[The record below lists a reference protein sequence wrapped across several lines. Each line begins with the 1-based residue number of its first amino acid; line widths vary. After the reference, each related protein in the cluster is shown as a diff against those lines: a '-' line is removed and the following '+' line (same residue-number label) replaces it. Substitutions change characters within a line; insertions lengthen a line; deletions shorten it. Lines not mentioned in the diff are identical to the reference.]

1 MKDEKPKNKPVT
13 ADDLARIE
21 KAQKERE
28 ANKVGKND
36 GGATRVEK

>member
-1 MKDEKPKNKPVT
+1 MNDDDKKPLT

-28 ANKVGKND
+28 AQKVGKND
-36 GGATRVEK
+36 NGSSTVRK

>member
-1 MKDEKPKNKPVT
+1 MNEKPGNKPLT
-13 ADDLARIE
+13 AEELARIE

-36 GGATRVEK
+36 NGPMRVEK